1 MENTM
6 RATANVILTA
16 TLLLTACNAAYAGSL
31 QVEPVLLDVTA
42 PGAASTLTLRNDGT
56 KPVSAQIRVF
66 RWSIVNG
73 KEELKPTN
81 DVVASPPVETLAP
94 QRKYVVRI
102 VRVTK
107 RPVVGEESYRLLVDQ
122 LPNLSQQR
130 NGAIN
135 LLVRYSIPVFF
146 GTADKQN
153 PKITWSVARRG
164 NKVIV
169 TANNSGERRLRISA
183 LRLRDA
189 NGKTLSFGPGLTG
202 YALGRSTISWTKP
215 AHAFAAKGFA
225 TIYAQT
231 DKGPLRAGASV
242 SAAR

>member
-6 RATANVILTA
+6 RATANVILAT
-16 TLLLTACNAAYAGSL
+16 TLLLSANSVAHAESL

-42 PGAASTLTLRNDGT
+42 PGAASTVSLRNDGT
-56 KPVSAQIRVF
+56 KPISAQIRVF
-66 RWSIVNG
+66 RWLIVNG

-153 PKITWSVARRG
+153 PKIAWSVARHG
-164 NKVIV
+164 NKIIV

-183 LRLRDA
+183 LRLRDT
-189 NGKTLSFGPGLTG
+189 NGKTLSFGPGLIG
-202 YALGRSTISWTKP
+202 YALGKSTISWTKP
-215 AHAFAAKGFA
+215 AHGFAAKGRT
-225 TIYAQT
+225 TIFAQT

-242 SAAR
+242 NTAR

>member
-1 MENTM
+1 M
-6 RATANVILTA
+6 RATAIILTT
-16 TLLLTACNAAYAGSL
+16 TLLLSANSAAHAGSL

-42 PGAASTLTLRNDGT
+42 PGAASTVTLRNDGT
-56 KPVSAQIRVF
+56 KPISAQIRVF
-66 RWSIVNG
+66 RWSTVNA
-73 KEELKPTN
+73 KEVLKPTT
-81 DVVASPPVETLAP
+81 DVVASPPVVILAP

-102 VRVTK
+102 VRVSK
-107 RPVVGEESYRLLVDQ
+107 RPIVGEESYRLLVDQ

-130 NGAIN
+130 NGTIN

-146 GTADKQN
+146 GTADKQS
-153 PKITWSVARRG
+153 PKIAWSIARHG

-215 AHAFAAKGFA
+215 AHGFSAKGPA
-225 TIYAQT
+225 TIFAQT

-242 SAAR
+242 SRAR